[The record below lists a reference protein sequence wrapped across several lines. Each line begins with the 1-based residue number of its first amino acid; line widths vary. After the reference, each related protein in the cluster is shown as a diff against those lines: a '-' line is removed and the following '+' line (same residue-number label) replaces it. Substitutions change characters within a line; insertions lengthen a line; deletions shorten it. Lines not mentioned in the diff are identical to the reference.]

1 MLRLLE
7 GNVYKVDNA
16 VIMAAGM
23 SSRFAPLSYEKPKA
37 LIEVK
42 GEVLIE
48 RQIRQLIEAE
58 IPQIYI
64 VVGYKAE
71 QFEYLQKKFGVCI
84 VRNEEYL
91 TRNNN
96 GSIYA
101 VKDIIRN
108 TYICS
113 ADNYFNENP
122 FEKEVEESYYAA
134 VYANG
139 ATNEWCMQTDD
150 KGYIS
155 QIDIGGRDAWYML
168 GHAFWSEEFSKKF
181 IDILMEEY
189 SYSETRDLL
198 WEGILNKH
206 LSQLKMMIRKYPNDY
221 IYEFDTLDEL
231 RLFDN
236 TYVKDT
242 RSEILK
248 DIAKQ
253 VQGAE
258 EEIKDIVAYKN
269 TEDLVAGIR
278 FVFRKKQYNYNY
290 LDKKVKV
297 WCNDENI

>member
-1 MLRLLE
+1 M
-7 GNVYKVDNA
+7 YKVDNA
-16 VIMAAGM
+16 VIMAADM

-48 RQIRQLIEAE
+48 RQIRQLMEAE

-71 QFEYLQKKFGVCI
+71 QFEYLPKKFGVCI

-113 ADNYFNENP
+113 ADNYFSQNP

-139 ATNEWCMQTDD
+139 TTNEWCMKTDD
-150 KGYIS
+150 KGYIC

-181 IDILMEEY
+181 IDILEEEY
-189 SYSETRDLL
+189 SYLETKGLL

-206 LSQLKMMIRKYPNDY
+206 LLQLKMTMRKYPNDY

-236 TYVKDT
+236 AYMKDT
-242 RSEILK
+242 RSGILK
-248 DIAKQ
+248 DIARQ

-258 EEIKDIVAYKN
+258 EEITDISVYKN
-269 TEDLVAGIR
+269 AEDLVIGIR
-278 FVFRKKQYNYNY
+278 FMFRKKQYNYNY
-290 LDKKVKV
+290 LDKKVKA
-297 WCNDENI
+297 WCSDENI